1 MTKPKK
7 APELGLPNGAPTD
20 EAVPLYEPTLAEIRM
35 RAYEIYVKRGRR
47 DGSDLEDWLQAE
59 NELREYKKRS
69 D

>member
-7 APELGLPNGAPTD
+7 TPELGLPNGPMD
-20 EAVPLYEPTLAEIRM
+20 EAVPLYEPTIAEIRM

-59 NELREYKKRS
+59 NELRENNKHN

>member
-1 MTKPKK
+1 MTKHKK
-7 APELGLPNGAPTD
+7 APEVGVPDGAPTD

-59 NELREYKKRS
+59 NELRESNKRN